1 MNGTMQMKHDKILSR
16 ALIFILLPVLWGCGA
31 IGSPPSRMGMVKNP
45 DTGLQFGSIVDGSI
59 ITDASLFKNRK
70 LKVRIR
76 NTSGDINFNLKGFTE
91 QLKATYAAQGY
102 EPTDDDD
109 FGLMLNL
116 NVLYSGQ
123 IQTNLSKEF
132 AFLAGAAGGI
142 AGYRSEV
149 NAGTVIG
156 ALGGATL
163 GSIIGSFV
171 TDDTY
176 IIVASVSFAIIKGP
190 KKSEGKTITFSR
202 SVAGKIEDEEER
214 EEREKSRTIKH
225 TIANKIAVFAGG
237 RNVRQSEIAGEVR
250 QRFVRIMGDII

>member
-1 MNGTMQMKHDKILSR
+1 MNGTMKMKHDRLLLYAVVI
-16 ALIFILLPVLWGCGA
+16 ILLPVLWGCA
-31 IGSPPSRMGMVKNP
+31 PPARMGMVKNP

-70 LKVRIR
+70 LKIRIR
-76 NTSGDINFNLKGFTE
+76 NTSGDINFNLKNFTE
-91 QLKATYAAQGY
+91 QLNSTYAAQGY
-102 EPTDDDD
+102 EPTNDDD

-132 AFLAGAAGGI
+132 AFLGGAAGGI

-149 NAGTVIG
+149 NAGTAIG
-156 ALGGATL
+156 AVGGATL
-163 GSIIGSFV
+163 GGIIGSFV

-176 IIVASVSFAIIKGP
+176 IIVASASFSIIKGP

-202 SVAGKIEDEEER
+202 SIPGKIEDEEER
-214 EEREKSRTIKH
+214 QERLKSRSIKR
-225 TIANKIAVFAGG
+225 TVTNKIAVFAGG
-237 RNVRQSEIAGEVR
+237 RNVRQSDIAREVR
-250 QRFVRIMGDII
+250 QRLIRIMGDII

>member
-1 MNGTMQMKHDKILSR
+1 MNGTTKMKHDRLLSR
-16 ALIFILLPVLWGCGA
+16 AVVLILLAALWGCA
-31 IGSPPSRMGMVKNP
+31 PPARMGMVKDP

-76 NTSGDINFNLKGFTE
+76 NTSGDVNFNLKVFTE

-102 EPTDDDD
+102 EPTNDDD

-123 IQTNLSKEF
+123 IQTNLSKEY
-132 AFLAGAAGGI
+132 AFLGGAAGGI

-149 NAGTVIG
+149 NAGTAIG

-190 KKSEGKTITFSR
+190 RKSEGKTITFSR
-202 SVAGKIEDEEER
+202 SIAGKIEDEEER
-214 EEREKSRTIKH
+214 EERIKSRSIKR
-225 TIANKIAVFAGG
+225 TVTKQIAVFAGG
-237 RNVRQSEIAGEVR
+237 RNVRQSEIVGEVR
-250 QRFVRIMGDII
+250 QRFIRIVGDII

>member
-1 MNGTMQMKHDKILSR
+1 MNGTMKMKHRRLLSH
-16 ALIFILLPVLWGCGA
+16 ALVLSLLPALWRCGN
-31 IGSPPSRMGMVKNP
+31 ISSPPARMGMVKDP
-45 DTGLQFGSIVDGSI
+45 DTDRQFGYIVDGSI
-59 ITDASLFKNRK
+59 ITDASLFKNRE
-70 LKVRIR
+70 LKIRIG
-76 NTSGDINFNLKGFTE
+76 NTSGDVNFNLKRFTE
-91 QLKATYAAQGY
+91 QLEGTYAAHGY
-102 EPTDDDD
+102 EPTNDDD

-142 AGYRSEV
+142 AGSRSEV
-149 NAGTVIG
+149 NAGTAIG
-156 ALGGATL
+156 ILGGATL

-202 SVAGKIEDEEER
+202 SVPGKMENEEER
-214 EEREKSRTIKH
+214 EERKNRARS
-225 TIANKIAVFAGG
+225 
-237 RNVRQSEIAGEVR
+237 NVL
-250 QRFVRIMGDII
+250 